1 MTSVG
6 RTAYP
11 RFTAAVSE
19 RQLAESFTPTEEEK
33 DWAGEKTRDEAGR
46 AVLLTVLKCYQRLG
60 YFTRAEEVP
69 AAVTGHVGALLGVTI
84 DLADA
89 SRAERTWWRYRDYVR
104 VRMGV
109 VYDAKRVRRMAAEA
123 LEAAVVTKDHPA
135 DLINVALEE
144 LLRAGCE
151 LPGYSTLDSMVARI
165 RARYNTALFAGVQE
179 RMAPGD
185 RLRLE
190 RLLLVDPVSRR
201 SEFETLKAPAGSA
214 MKLGK
219 FKDRIE
225 LLRRLDAVG
234 ETGTWLGGVSAQ
246 RISHFAGQARAVDVD
261 ELSRTGE
268 PKRLTLIACLLHE
281 TRIRLRDETVEMFCK
296 RMALVHKKGRERLEE
311 LKLAHRAESE
321 YLLDVF
327 GEVLSLAHEVS
338 GNEGNPEEGFDA
350 AATGQKLLETLQA
363 AGGLKRLTAAHEAV
377 SAHHGRNYLP
387 LLESFCRAHRS
398 ALFELLE
405 ALALEAT
412 SADASVVNAVNF
424 IRACRKRTGE
434 YVPETLTVAGEDG
447 TLQTLALDLDSFAT
461 EAWKRVIRDKK
472 HPGKLA
478 RRHLEVCVFSFL
490 AAELRS
496 GDIAVVGADS
506 YAGLHRQMMTWQQC
520 QDLAEDFCSQTGI
533 PATGS
538 GLVEHFKAQLADTA
552 RAADAG
558 YPANTDL
565 VLEGDRPLLK
575 RRKGADRRP
584 SAIVLEEAVHER
596 LSERGLLDIITV
608 SAHRLGWHKHFGPAS
623 GADPKLRD
631 ALGRY
636 CLTVFTYGT
645 LLGPAQ
651 VARHM
656 EGAVSAHELYT
667 AGNKHTTAE
676 KITRASAE
684 VINAFAQLDVASVWG
699 DGRTVAADGTQVDT
713 WENNLLAESH
723 IRYGG
728 YGGIAYRHV
737 SDTYIALFSHFI
749 PCGVWEAVYIIEGLL
764 QNDSELQPDTIHA
777 DTQGQSLPV
786 FGLAALLGF
795 DLLPRI
801 RDWKDLILYRPDTA
815 TRYTHIDSLFG
826 DTAIDWGL
834 IETHWPDLMRTVI
847 SIREGCL
854 SSVTLLRRLGNHSR
868 KNRLYRAFRELG
880 RVVRTITLLRYL
892 SDPEL
897 REHITAI
904 TNRVE
909 SFHKFSDWLAFGN
922 EMIGHNDPEHQEK
935 IIKFNELLAN
945 IVIYSTACDITAAAN
960 ELAAEGHTI
969 DTEDLAT
976 ISPYITRTIRRFG
989 DYVLNLAP
997 PDQDPQTKLDLQP
1010 GALFPP
1016 TSIRPRI

>member
-1 MTSVG
+1 MTSVD

-19 RQLAESFTPTEEEK
+19 RQLAESFTPTEDEK
-33 DWAGEKTRDEAGR
+33 DWAGAKTRDEAGR

-84 DLADA
+84 DLAGA
-89 SRAERTWWRYRDYVR
+89 SRAARTWWRYRDYVR

-109 VYDAKRVRRMAAEA
+109 VYDAKRVRRMAAGA

-165 RARYNTALFAGVQE
+165 RARYNTTLFAGVQE
-179 RMAPGD
+179 RMASGD

-246 RISHFAGQARAVDVD
+246 RISHFAGQARALVD

-338 GNEGNPEEGFDA
+338 GNEETSEGGFDA
-350 AATGQKLLETLQA
+350 AAAGQKLLETLQA

-387 LLESFCRAHRS
+387 LLESFCRAHRA

-405 ALALEAT
+405 ALVLEAT

-447 TLQTLALDLDSFAT
+447 TLRKLALDLDSFAT
-461 EAWKRVIRDKK
+461 EAWKKVIRDKK

-520 QDLAEDFCSQTGI
+520 RDLAEDFA
-533 PATGS
+533 P
-538 GLVEHFKAQLADTA
+538 
-552 RAADAG
+552 R
-558 YPANTDL
+558 
-565 VLEGDRPLLK
+565 
-575 RRKGADRRP
+575 
-584 SAIVLEEAVHER
+584 
-596 LSERGLLDIITV
+596 
-608 SAHRLGWHKHFGPAS
+608 PAS
-623 GADPKLRD
+623 P
-631 ALGRY
+631 
-636 CLTVFTYGT
+636 
-645 LLGPAQ
+645 
-651 VARHM
+651 
-656 EGAVSAHELYT
+656 
-667 AGNKHTTAE
+667 
-676 KITRASAE
+676 
-684 VINAFAQLDVASVWG
+684 
-699 DGRTVAADGTQVDT
+699 
-713 WENNLLAESH
+713 
-723 IRYGG
+723 
-728 YGGIAYRHV
+728 
-737 SDTYIALFSHFI
+737 
-749 PCGVWEAVYIIEGLL
+749 
-764 QNDSELQPDTIHA
+764 
-777 DTQGQSLPV
+777 
-786 FGLAALLGF
+786 
-795 DLLPRI
+795 
-801 RDWKDLILYRPDTA
+801 
-815 TRYTHIDSLFG
+815 
-826 DTAIDWGL
+826 
-834 IETHWPDLMRTVI
+834 
-847 SIREGCL
+847 
-854 SSVTLLRRLGNHSR
+854 
-868 KNRLYRAFRELG
+868 
-880 RVVRTITLLRYL
+880 
-892 SDPEL
+892 
-897 REHITAI
+897 
-904 TNRVE
+904 
-909 SFHKFSDWLAFGN
+909 
-922 EMIGHNDPEHQEK
+922 
-935 IIKFNELLAN
+935 
-945 IVIYSTACDITAAAN
+945 
-960 ELAAEGHTI
+960 
-969 DTEDLAT
+969 
-976 ISPYITRTIRRFG
+976 
-989 DYVLNLAP
+989 
-997 PDQDPQTKLDLQP
+997 QP
-1010 GALFPP
+1010 GAGWSSTSRRSWPTPHRPP
-1016 TSIRPRI
+1016 TPDTRPTPTSSWKATGPCSNAGKGPTGGHRPSPWKQPSMSA